1 MHMPD
6 SRFQQAERGV
16 QQLFS
21 KASIFSYLA
30 IALLLLAI
38 HCWFRLM
45 PNRSD
50 GPQRSAAF
58 HFVPIQLDP
67 AGFAPL
73 RLAGAWRVEVADPR
87 FGGLSALAIDKGR
100 LMAITDSGSVVW
112 FPRPGIPG
120 EAEIRDLPAG
130 PGTSS
135 FKGNRDSEAVAR
147 DPKGRGWWVAFERWN
162 QLWLYDEG
170 FRRPVEKLDFGVDRW
185 PDNRGIEGLA
195 SDNGLILFPELGGEW
210 LAVRNGKILRS
221 PLSNS
226 SGYVSDALQLPGGR
240 LLVVTRAVSATG
252 LEKGL
257 AEAVQTR
264 NGGLELKKLA
274 SLSLGPTANVE
285 GITAEPRPGGGTRLW
300 LVTDNDFRP
309 RAPTLLVALDLP

>member
-1 MHMPD
+1 
-6 SRFQQAERGV
+6 
-16 QQLFS
+16 
-21 KASIFSYLA
+21 
-30 IALLLLAI
+30 
-38 HCWFRLM
+38 M

-50 GPQRSAAF
+50 GPRRSAAA
-58 HFVPIQLDP
+58 HFTPIQLDP

-73 RLAGAWRVEVADPR
+73 RLAGAWQVEVTDPR
-87 FGGLSALAIDKGR
+87 FGGLSALAIDRDK
-100 LMAITDSGSVVW
+100 LMAVTDSGSVIW
-112 FPRPGIPG
+112 LPRPGTLG

-135 FKGNRDSEAVAR
+135 FKSNRDSEAVAR

-170 FRRPVEKLDFGVDRW
+170 FRRPIDKLDFGVDRW
-185 PDNRGIEGLA
+185 PDNRGIEGLD
-195 SDNGLILFPELGGEW
+195 SDKDGLILFPELGGEW
-210 LAVRNGKILRS
+210 LEVRNGQTARH
-221 PLSNS
+221 PLGYS
-226 SGYVSDALQLPGGR
+226 SGYVSDALKLPDGR

-257 AEAVQTR
+257 AEAVRAQ
-264 NGGLELKKLA
+264 NGGLELRKVA
-274 SLSLGPTANVE
+274 SLPLAPTANVE